1 MARRGGPGKR
11 PEPRCDIKPPKG
23 HVFTVETEWTGGIR
37 TVSKARKHEIVA
49 DGPLWRHGTDD
60 GPAPGELVLAAA
72 AACLV
77 NHLVRFLQA
86 RRARV
91 HGVTAKATGT
101 FRAEGELEVFDT
113 FRFEVTVRAPRRCR
127 AAVEK
132 GFKVARAQCTLLLI
146 MDVRKEYHLEFV
158 GQESGGGGGGGGGGC

>member
-1 MARRGGPGKR
+1 MARRGGTGGRTDAK
-11 PEPRCDIKPPKG
+11 CDIRQPEG
-23 HVFTVETEWTGGIR
+23 HVFEVETEWTGGIR

-60 GPAPGELVLAAA
+60 GPAPGELVLAAS
-72 AACLV
+72 AACMV

-86 RRARV
+86 RRARI
-91 HGVTAKATGT
+91 HGVTAKVTGT

-113 FRFEVTVRAPRRCR
+113 FRFDVTVRAPRRCR
-127 AAVEK
+127 AVVER
-132 GFKVARAQCTLLLI
+132 GFEVAKAQCTLLLI

-158 GQESGGGGGGGGGGC
+158 GQESAGGGGGGS